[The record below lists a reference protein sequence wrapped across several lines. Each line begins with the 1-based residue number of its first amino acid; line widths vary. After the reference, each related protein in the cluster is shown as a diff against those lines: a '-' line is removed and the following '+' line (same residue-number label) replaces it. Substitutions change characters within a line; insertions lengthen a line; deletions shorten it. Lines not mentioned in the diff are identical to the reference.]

1 MRISD
6 YNAMRQM
13 AGVEPVLLGDD
24 QFFMHIDYEMDME
37 RTVAGIDSIDSRYI
51 RLDDGTTLQL
61 AETAVYNDRL
71 GTYMFNMDSTV
82 LVFPDSACDTLL
94 LARTCYYAN
103 TDTVIPYGLCDTIHG
118 EIESAFQSRYS
129 YLFEKYETKYH
140 SDKNYV
146 SFIDPIRFWTQ
157 ESSDTLLTAASVRL
171 LGICSGVIF
180 FIICM
185 TVLAL
190 HSITDSIDRR
200 MQYRTLY
207 EMGVEK
213 GDIVKMAG
221 RQNFPY
227 LFAPCITAFLIAML
241 MIYSFALRYGYKIF
255 TYVGSVGFQFGVL
268 IPGIRIV
275 IILACYYGATIYTI
289 KRGLTRILGDI

>member
-94 LARTCYYAN
+94 LARTCYYAD
-103 TDTVIPYGLCDTIHG
+103 TDTVIPYGIPFT
-118 EIESAFQSRYS
+118 
-129 YLFEKYETKYH
+129 
-140 SDKNYV
+140 
-146 SFIDPIRFWTQ
+146 
-157 ESSDTLLTAASVRL
+157 VRL
-171 LGICSGVIF
+171 KAHFKADTATCLRSMRRN
-180 FIICM
+180 IIPTRIM
-185 TVLAL
+185 SAL
-190 HSITDSIDRR
+190 
-200 MQYRTLY
+200 
-207 EMGVEK
+207 
-213 GDIVKMAG
+213 
-221 RQNFPY
+221 
-227 LFAPCITAFLIAML
+227 
-241 MIYSFALRYGYKIF
+241 
-255 TYVGSVGFQFGVL
+255 L
-268 IPGIRIV
+268 IPYVFGHRK
-275 IILACYYGATIYTI
+275 AAT
-289 KRGLTRILGDI
+289 RC